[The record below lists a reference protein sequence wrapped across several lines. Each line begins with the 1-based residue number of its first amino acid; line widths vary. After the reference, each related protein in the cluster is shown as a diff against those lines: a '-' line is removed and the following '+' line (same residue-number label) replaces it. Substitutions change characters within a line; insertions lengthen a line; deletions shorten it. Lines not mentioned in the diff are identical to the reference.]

1 MDEFDAL
8 KNSWHKQKLAKDSH
22 KEIELLKEK
31 AIGQAE
37 AWRKKQLWTNL
48 GMTASFAVVFGV
60 IYWVWTSFPDQPTGF
75 NVGMGIMAIL
85 LLVFLGI
92 QWYSFQPYWQN
103 LDENPRA
110 LINKRKQKL
119 HLNKWILTKGMS
131 IYLAVLL
138 LAFYIYYY
146 GLFQGASWE
155 YWALS
160 YGLTTLYFSGMAWF
174 AKSKV
179 KKQIQRIEELEAYLH
194 EWEEMI

>member
-60 IYWVWTSFPDQPTGF
+60 IYWVWTSFIGQPSSF
-75 NVGMGIMAIL
+75 YFGMGIMAVL

-92 QWYSFQPYWQN
+92 QWYSYQPDWGN
-103 LDENPRA
+103 LDENPKMQ
-110 LINKRKQKL
+110 IKKRKQKL
-119 HLNKWILTKGMS
+119 QMNKWILTKGMP
-131 IYLAVLL
+131 IYFTVLL
-138 LAFYIYYY
+138 MAFYIYYF

-160 YGLTTLYFSGMAWF
+160 YVLTTVYFGVMAWF
-174 AKSKV
+174 ARLKV
-179 KKQIQRIEELEAYLH
+179 KKQVQRLEELEAYLH